1 MASLVRAEMIIDQD
15 GIEEIPLKVLIGK
28 NCGDVFAI
36 DVTTHPSAFDSNKAL
51 LERIYAGWAPATEIV
66 IDNTM
71 RMYGVTLP
79 GGADTFLTGQARR
92 IVEALLAQG
101 INEEKT
107 MELKRAAGVGPWP
120 ATVTEKEIFTA
131 MRGAYYVLVAL
142 IKEMKDREL
151 AALAID
157 DLKYVLTAAW
167 DGLYGW
173 RI

>member
-1 MASLVRAEMIIDQD
+1 M
-15 GIEEIPLKVLIGK
+15 
-28 NCGDVFAI
+28 
-36 DVTTHPSAFDSNKAL
+36 
-51 LERIYAGWAPATEIV
+51 
-66 IDNTM
+66 
-71 RMYGVTLP
+71 MYGVTLP
-79 GGADTFLTGQARR
+79 GGTDTFLTGQARR

-101 INEEKT
+101 INEENT

-157 DLKYVLTAAW
+157 DLKYILSPAW
-167 DGLYGW
+167 DGIYGW